1 MGIETAISVYMSGL
15 FIIMFLGWLSFTVL
29 KGLSLQKKG

>member
-1 MGIETAISVYMSGL
+1 MGIETAITVYMSGL
-15 FIIMFLGWLSFTVL
+15 FVIMFLGWLFFTVL

>member
-1 MGIETAISVYMSGL
+1 MGLETAITVYMSGL
-15 FIIMFLGWLSFTVL
+15 LVIMFLGWLAFTVL